1 MYQLDKINK
10 DLFDLEK
17 TEKELLSELSKLQD
31 SLLSIRLKKIK
42 PLKEK
47 RDKILLK
54 NRDPNEI
61 DISLV
66 LNGNP
71 SSTVLY
77 NERKRQL
84 DKLGLWSSGYFPS
97 TGQTALKLILNRND
111 FERTKKAYQGLC
123 LLLPHLKPY
132 EEGKKDIIIGI
143 MELTLSEYTSYSLHI
158 YDKKPT
164 SRCEIKTHYGS
175 VIEKFDNLMD
185 SLKYIQM
192 ELYYDLG
199 D

>member
-10 DLFDLEK
+10 DLFNLEK

-54 NRDPNEI
+54 NKDPNEI

-97 TGQTALKLILNRND
+97 TGQTALKLILIRND
-111 FERTKKAYQGLC
+111 YERTKKAYQSLC
-123 LLLPHLKPY
+123 LLLPHLKPR

-143 MELTLSEYTSYSLHI
+143 MEHTLSEYTSYSLHI
-158 YDKKPT
+158 YGKKPT
-164 SRCEIKTHYGS
+164 SRCEIQTHYRS
-175 VIEKFDNLMD
+175 VIKKFENLMD

-192 ELYYDLG
+192 ELYYELG